1 VNRPAA
7 RAGKVHA
14 HPKGSPR
21 ADPQR
26 AGVTIY
32 VGGYPS
38 MATQDA
44 LKILAATLPADIPF
58 YHWSDIDPDGTWI
71 FRTIETSIERALKPH
86 LMSADLADRLGKAP
100 SERLRLPTGS
110 VTSGISDLIV
120 YLRREESRWL
130 EQEELDPELPE
141 FSPS

>member
-1 VNRPAA
+1 
-7 RAGKVHA
+7 
-14 HPKGSPR
+14 
-21 ADPQR
+21 
-26 AGVTIY
+26 
-32 VGGYPS
+32 